1 MVLTSVRC
9 LFSNDFEVYD
19 FDEVDFNTRAF
30 ADESA
35 GLPPRF

>member
-1 MVLTSVRC
+1 MVLTSARC
-9 LFSNDFEVYD
+9 LLSNDFVAYD
-19 FDEVDFNTRAF
+19 FDAVDFNTRAF